1 MGNLFG
7 TDGIRGTVGTAPF
20 RLEDTVQLGTAIGEW
35 VTTTYG
41 TDAHLLIAHDTRQS
55 GDWLISTLCAGL
67 LLSPLTVH
75 LTGILPTPAVSQIL
89 KNNSHFDCGIIISAS
104 HNPFIDNG
112 IKIVDRTNG
121 KLDEQHEI
129 AISHTYYHPTAPLY
143 NTFGSTIIF
152 AHAAQTYISALTSFF
167 RTLSLK
173 GLSIVLDCANGATHE
188 VAPAIFSALGARV
201 ITVHAQPNGKNI
213 NEKCGALDPQSL
225 QKKVIANKA
234 DFGCAFDGDGDR
246 VIMVDRNGE
255 VKNGDDMLA
264 LLSNHPQYKN
274 QDLIVGTVM
283 ANQGLEQ
290 YLHDAGKQLLRT
302 PVGDRWVAAQLTE
315 HKLLL
320 GGEQSGHIIL
330 HDYLPTGDGIATALR
345 VIEGVL
351 HTNNWSMH
359 TFNAYPQKMINI
371 PVVHKKDLKEP
382 AIAAI
387 IADYRKQLN
396 SGRLC
401 VRYSG
406 TENLLR
412 VMVEDRE
419 NDAVHR
425 ICSHLAQ
432 ALAKELQ

>member
-1 MGNLFG
+1 MSNLFG

-20 RLEDTVQLGTAIGEW
+20 RLEDTVRLGTAMGEW
-35 VTTTYG
+35 ITSTYG
-41 TDAHLLIAHDTRQS
+41 ANAHLLIAHDTRQS
-55 GDWLISTLCAGL
+55 GDWLTSTLCAGL

-75 LTGILPTPAVSQIL
+75 VAGVLPTPAVSHIL

-112 IKIVDRTNG
+112 IKIIDRTNG
-121 KLDEQHEI
+121 KLEEKHE
-129 AISHTYYHPTAPLY
+129 AIISQAYYHPTPPLY
-143 NTFGSTIIF
+143 NTFGSTAIF
-152 AHAAQTYISALTSFF
+152 ADAPQIYISALTSFF
-167 RTLSLK
+167 STLSLK
-173 GLSIVLDCANGATHE
+173 GLTIALDCANGATYE
-188 VAPAIFSALGARV
+188 VAPAIFAALGAQV

-213 NEKCGALDPQSL
+213 NEKCGALDLRSL
-225 QKKVIANKA
+225 QETVIANKA

-246 VIMVDRNGE
+246 VIMVDRNGQ
-255 VKNGDDMLA
+255 VKNGDDLLA
-264 LLSNHPQYKN
+264 LLSNHPHYKN
-274 QDLIVGTVM
+274 QAIIVGTIM

-290 YLHDAGKQLLRT
+290 YLHSAHKQLLRT
-302 PVGDRWVAAQLTE
+302 PVGDRWVGAQLTE

-330 HDYLPTGDGIATALR
+330 QDYLPTGDGIATALR
-345 VIEGVL
+345 VIESIL
-351 HTNNWSMH
+351 HTDNWSMH
-359 TFNAYPQKMINI
+359 TFDAYPQKMINI

-387 IADYRKQLN
+387 IADYRKQLG

-406 TENLLR
+406 TENFLR
-412 VMVEDRE
+412 IMVEDRE

>member
-20 RLEDTVQLGTAIGEW
+20 RLEDTVRLGTAIGEW
-35 VTTTYG
+35 ITTTYG
-41 TDAHLLIAHDTRQS
+41 AHAHLLIAHDTRQS
-55 GDWLISTLCAGL
+55 GDWLTSTLCAGL
-67 LLSPLTVH
+67 LISPLTVH
-75 LTGILPTPAVSQIL
+75 LAGVLPTPAVSHIL
-89 KNNSHFDCGIIISAS
+89 KQNSHFDCGIIISAS
-104 HNPFIDNG
+104 HNPFRDNG
-112 IKIVDRTNG
+112 IKIIDRTNG
-121 KLDEQHEI
+121 KLAERHE
-129 AISHTYYHPTAPLY
+129 ATISHLYHHPTAALY
-143 NTFGSTIIF
+143 NTFGSTTIF
-152 AHAAQTYISALTSFF
+152 THAAQTYISAVTSFF
-167 RTLSLK
+167 TPLSLK
-173 GLSIVLDCANGATHE
+173 GLTIALDCANGATHE
-188 VAPAIFSALGARV
+188 VAPAIFSALGARI
-201 ITVHAQPNGKNI
+201 ITAHARPNGKNI
-213 NEKCGALDPQSL
+213 NDQCGALDPRSL
-225 QKKVIANKA
+225 QETVIANKA

-246 VIMVDRNGE
+246 VIMVDRNGQ

-264 LLSNHPQYKN
+264 LLSNHPHYKN
-274 QDLIVGTVM
+274 QNIIVGTVM

-290 YLHDAGKQLLRT
+290 YLHDAHKQLLRT
-302 PVGDRWVAAQLTE
+302 PVGDRWVAAQLAE

-345 VIEGVL
+345 VIESVL
-351 HTNNWSMH
+351 HTDNWLMH
-359 TFNAYPQKMINI
+359 TFDAYPQKMINI

-387 IADYRKQLN
+387 IADYRKQLD

-419 NDAVHR
+419 NDTVHR

>member
-7 TDGIRGTVGTAPF
+7 TDGIRGTVGTPPF
-20 RLEDTVQLGTAIGEW
+20 RLEDTVRLGTAIGEW
-35 VTTTYG
+35 ITSTYG
-41 TDAHLLIAHDTRQS
+41 ANAHLLVAHDTRQS
-55 GDWLISTLCAGL
+55 GDWLTSSLCAGL

-75 LTGILPTPAVSQIL
+75 LAGILPTPAVSHIL

-112 IKIVDRTNG
+112 IKIIDRTNG
-121 KLDEQHEI
+121 KLEEQHETV
-129 AISHTYYHPTAPLY
+129 ISQTYYHPTATLY
-143 NTFGSTIIF
+143 NTFGSTTIF
-152 AHAAQTYISALTSFF
+152 ADAPQIYISALTNFF
-167 RTLSLK
+167 STLSLK
-173 GLSIVLDCANGATHE
+173 GLSIVLDCANGATYT
-188 VAPAIFSALGARV
+188 VAPAIFSALGAQV

-213 NEKCGALDPQSL
+213 NEQCGALDPQSL
-225 QKKVIANKA
+225 QETVIANKA

-246 VIMVDRNGE
+246 VIMVDRNGG

-264 LLSNHPQYKN
+264 LLSNHLHYKN
-274 QDLIVGTVM
+274 QNIVVGTVM

-290 YLHDAGKQLLRT
+290 YLHGAHKQLLRT

-345 VIEGVL
+345 VIESVL
-351 HTNNWSMH
+351 QTDNWSMH
-359 TFNAYPQKMINI
+359 TFDAYPQKMINI

-387 IADYRKQLN
+387 IADYRKQLD